1 MNSHI
6 TSLQSVARSMSRH
19 KAQKERLLSPIWVP
33 IRQAA
38 PNDVVSILTNM
49 KPILLDTFG
58 DWLEVE
64 DPMGT
69 VSLDDLTTPKKVAR
83 YKDALKRFIKD
94 LQTVEKKID
103 DLCAFQIAHIL
114 NLEYLPSKKSI
125 WSKLLQGMF
134 L

>member
-1 MNSHI
+1 
-6 TSLQSVARSMSRH
+6 MSRH
-19 KAQKERLLSPIWVP
+19 KALKERLLSPIVVP

-38 PNDVVSILTNM
+38 PNNVVSFLSNM

-64 DPMGT
+64 DPMI
-69 VSLDDLTTPKKVAR
+69 SLDDLTTPKKVAR